1 MKTPNQEQQFDQTVA
16 RIPQPRRGKNLN
28 GFFAGAATMLL
39 FGAGGFLLYQ
49 GMDLGQANLPFN
61 FPINRNRSTVT
72 PSPATNVSP
81 SPTSSLPAPSNP
93 YLQSA
98 LGNKAQVE
106 LLSVKR
112 IPELPDQ
119 VTVEFRVN
127 RVADQVATKDM
138 INIGATTARN
148 PVTNETYKSVDSETR
163 SSGPIALFTLRQG
176 QPLDGYVVLKVPR
189 GITLID
195 VFVENTGTFKNVLV
209 ADAEPAL
216 QLTPPVA
223 TPIPTTGA
231 NSLPTPT
238 VNPSVSPL
246 GKAPAIQETIPIPG
260 TRTPVFPSP
269 KTTTIAPE
277 GAIEP
282 LDSSSSQSGN
292 KGGKREDTQGQSTAA
307 GNSGK
312 KAFGNKAQVDLVS
325 VQRVENPQS
334 GKRDFVTV
342 QMRVRRLADNVG
354 RTDVINIPEITARNY
369 VSKTI
374 YKAVPVASSTGSIA
388 LNSIPIGQSVDASVV
403 LKVPEGV
410 QFVDID
416 VPQAGTFEEVE
427 IIRVSPVE
435 GP

>member
-39 FGAGGFLLYQ
+39 LGGGGFLLYQ
-49 GMDLGQANLPFN
+49 GMDLGQVNLPFN
-61 FPINRNRSTVT
+61 LPLNRNRNSVP
-72 PSPATNVSP
+72 PSPTTNVSP
-81 SPTSSLPAPSNP
+81 SPTSSIPTPSNP
-93 YLQSA
+93 YIQSA

-112 IPELPDQ
+112 IPEMPDE

-127 RVADQVATKDM
+127 RVADKVATRDM

-148 PVTNETYKSVDSETR
+148 PVTNETYKSIDPQNR
-163 SSGPIALFTLRQG
+163 SSGPIALFTLSQG
-176 QPLDGYVVLKVPR
+176 QSLDGYVVLKVPR

-195 VFVENTGTFKNVLV
+195 VFLENGGAFKNVLV

-216 QLTPPVA
+216 QLTPPLA
-223 TPIPTTGA
+223 TPTPTTGA
-231 NSLPTPT
+231 TALPTPT
-238 VNPSVSPL
+238 VNPSISPM

-260 TRTPVFPSP
+260 TTTPVFPSP

-277 GAIEP
+277 GAIQP
-282 LDSSSSQSGN
+282 LDSSSN
-292 KGGKREDTQGQSTAA
+292 KPDNQGAKREDIRGQNTPAV
-307 GNSGK
+307 NSAK
-312 KAFGNKAQVDLVS
+312 NAFGNKAQVQLLS

-342 QMRVRRLADNVG
+342 QMRVSRLADNVG
-354 RTDVINIPEITARNY
+354 RNDVINIPQVTARNY

-374 YKAVPVASSTGSIA
+374 YKSVPVASSTGSIA
-388 LNSIPIGQSVDASVV
+388 LNSIPRGESVDASVV

-410 QFVDID
+410 QFVDIY
-416 VPQAGTFEEVE
+416 VPETGTFEEVE
-427 IIRVSPVE
+427 ITRVSPVE